1 MEKKIL
7 SKRDIG
13 DGIQTTIQLSNSD
26 KSNIT
31 TDEIS
36 QIVNKFST
44 GGNRI
49 MVRALNIERWCT
61 LKGMNEE
68 LDNHAKELE
77 TKEQFEAAAICRKNR
92 LRIDDVMTTY
102 GTFVQKSKA
111 DLNKTKIVEAYDDF
125 MYTHKAKLEED
136 FYAINDFHTSMRG
149 VKVRGVY
156 GNPKEAELKAK
167 AQ

>member
-36 QIVNKFST
+36 EIVNRFST

-49 MVRALNIERWCT
+49 MVRALKIARWMT
-61 LKGMNEE
+61 LKAMNEE
-68 LDNHAKELE
+68 FNA
-77 TKEQFEAAAICRKNR
+77 
-92 LRIDDVMTTY
+92 
-102 GTFVQKSKA
+102 
-111 DLNKTKIVEAYDDF
+111 
-125 MYTHKAKLEED
+125 ED
-136 FYAINDFHTSMRG
+136 FIDYYVN
-149 VKVRGVY
+149 KV
-156 GNPKEAELKAK
+156 KEADVDKFTEFMQVQITVFKPK
-167 AQ
+167 